1 MASAAFRVTAHMSTC
16 SDSRVGAC
24 NLEALDEMLA
34 MAAAT
39 AASDVEVNGPSV
51 HAMPCWPHMH
61 VMRGAVLAAR
71 GVCLMGEIYWQG
83 FLTSR
88 EKSVV

>member
-34 MAAAT
+34 IAAAT
-39 AASDVEVNGPSV
+39 AASDIAGNGPSV
-51 HAMPCWPHMH
+51 HAMPWVATKAVHSADEGAC
-61 VMRGAVLAAR
+61 RDTCRAVLAP
-71 GVCLMGEIYWQG
+71 M
-83 FLTSR
+83 
-88 EKSVV
+88 